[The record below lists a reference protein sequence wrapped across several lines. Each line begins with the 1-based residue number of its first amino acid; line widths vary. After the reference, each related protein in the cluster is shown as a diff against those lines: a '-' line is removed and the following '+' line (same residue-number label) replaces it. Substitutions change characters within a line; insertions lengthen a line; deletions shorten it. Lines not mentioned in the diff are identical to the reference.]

1 MTLKADRVLSRVE
14 ARVEVM
20 SSRTKSRSNVV
31 RAGSLFS
38 TRQAGRFVVRIG
50 LVALATHPF
59 WLILRRR
66 LELFFRFIVR
76 SILETAFCKSKGIG
90 DIPPEDL
97 SSSHLQLDDHSQHNW
112 KE

>member
-1 MTLKADRVLSRVE
+1 MPSMTLKADRVLSRVE

-59 WLILRRR
+59 WLIL
-66 LELFFRFIVR
+66 ELFFRFFVR
-76 SILETAFCKSKGIG
+76 SILDSI
-90 DIPPEDL
+90 
-97 SSSHLQLDDHSQHNW
+97 LQIKWNR
-112 KE
+112 